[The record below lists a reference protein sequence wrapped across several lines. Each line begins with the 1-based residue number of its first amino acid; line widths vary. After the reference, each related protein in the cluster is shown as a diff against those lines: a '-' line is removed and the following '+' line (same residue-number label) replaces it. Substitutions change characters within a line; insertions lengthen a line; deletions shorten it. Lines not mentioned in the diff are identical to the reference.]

1 VKPIPIKL
9 VLSFALV
16 LLSGITAFSQIQIN
30 GSYYNVSRPSG
41 GPVVKGDVLELHSV
55 IAVPSGTTISN
66 LSYTDVIPTNTTYVA
81 GTLRVATNENTV
93 PGTVSNTGAY
103 SDAADGDRGQVIGTA
118 ITVYMGT
125 GATSSA
131 GGSVVGGSTTPVF
144 SNVAT
149 IMMVT
154 YQVTVTGNTN
164 LTINTGGTFH
174 YTQGATA
181 KNTNVTSASLFIY
194 KPYTCMNL
202 GSTNSVTDESAG
214 TFGSGVAQNR
224 STSSS
229 NVTGYTFVNLNSSGP
244 GDGKYSIANNTSSTD
259 YSGASPATS
268 DKVWSVWDIVGD
280 HSGTNNSTGNPA
292 TGSGSGGYLL
302 VVNGTY
308 APSTIFHTVV
318 SGLTLN
324 TTYTMSFWVRNLC
337 PSCGNDPATGSS
349 SGTPGVKPNIAIN
362 LNNHNFYSSGDIAYS
377 GNWVQKA
384 FTFNSETSS
393 TATFDVINNAPG
405 GGGNDFV
412 MDDLAVNQCLV
423 ILPVGLSSFTGRLT
437 SEGVTLNWQTEA
449 AATTAYF
456 DIERSS
462 DGTRFYS
469 IGQVAAST
477 DTSRYTYT
485 DQLLTPD
492 APAFFYRLRIL
503 DHDGGTGYSSIVR
516 INTGN
521 TAGNLMIRLAPNP
534 TRGGSTLNVWSD
546 EPGTAQISLWTST
559 GALVYSRQA
568 ALSGGAN
575 AVDIRLPSHLPTGI
589 YIVKTIM
596 GSQSA
601 VTRLAVE

>member
-1 VKPIPIKL
+1 MKL
-9 VLSFALV
+9 VISFTLI
-16 LLSGITAFSQIQIN
+16 LLTGIHAFSQIQIN

-41 GPVVKGDVLELHSV
+41 GPVVKGDILELHSV

-66 LSYTDVIPTNTTYVA
+66 LSYTDVIPANSSYVA
-81 GTLRVATNENTV
+81 GTLRVATNENAV
-93 PGTVSNTGAY
+93 LGTVSNTGAY
-103 SDAADGDRGQVIGTA
+103 TDAADADKGQVVGTA

-125 GATSSA
+125 GATNSA

-144 SNVAT
+144 ANVAT

-154 YQVTVTGNTN
+154 YQVNVTGNTN
-164 LTINTGGTFH
+164 YTIVTGGTFH

-181 KNTNVTSASLFIY
+181 KNTNLTGASLFIY
-194 KPYTCMNL
+194 TPYSCLNL
-202 GSTNSVTDESAG
+202 GSTNSVTDETGG
-214 TFGSGVAQNR
+214 TFGSGTVQNR

-229 NVTGYTFVNLNSSGP
+229 NVTGYGFVNLNASGP
-244 GDGKYSIANNTSSTD
+244 GDGKYSIANNTSATD

-280 HSGTNNSTGNPA
+280 HSGTNNSTGNAA
-292 TGSGSGGYLL
+292 TPGGSSGGYVL

-308 APSTIFHTVV
+308 TPSTIFHTVV
-318 SGLTLN
+318 SGLTTN
-324 TTYTMSFWVRNLC
+324 TIYTMSFWVRNLC
-337 PSCGNDPATGSS
+337 PTCGNDPATGSS

-362 LNNHNFYSSGDIAYS
+362 VNLHNFYSSGDIAYS
-377 GNWVQKA
+377 GAWVKKS
-384 FTFNSETSS
+384 FTFNSETATS
-393 TATFDVINNAPG
+393 ATFDVINNAPG

-412 MDDLAVNQCLV
+412 IDDLAVNQCLV
-423 ILPVGLSSFTGRLT
+423 VLPVGLASFTGRLT
-437 SEGVTLNWQTEA
+437 AEGITLNWQTEA

-456 DIERSS
+456 DIERSL
-462 DGTRFYS
+462 DGTHFYS

-477 DTSRYTYT
+477 DTSIYTYT

-503 DHDGGTGYSSIVR
+503 DRDGGTGFSSIVR

-521 TAGNLMIRLAPNP
+521 TTGNLMVRLAPNP
-534 TRGGSTLNVWSD
+534 TRNSSTLNVWSD
-546 EPGTAQISLWTST
+546 EAGTAQISLWTST

-575 AVDIRLPSHLPTGI
+575 AVDIRLPDHLPTGI

-601 VTRLAVE
+601 TTRLVVE